1 MLKSSLFFI
10 KHPFKYQNISWYAE
24 LIFLS
29 FQKKEKKKIYLHPR
43 NQDSDQGQKNFLFCV
58 NYECM
63 QAVCE
68 INSTEQWIRH
78 AFISRFLWG
87 TWAVTER
94 EGRWTKCTKTQ
105 RLWREAFWNIYF
117 KVKKNQIIKQLNQ
130 ILPLL
135 LFLPEHNLFKL
146 YASVIWNYTDHSSLT
161 TLCELA
167 LAICPC

>member
-1 MLKSSLFFI
+1 MRNMSSNWERRPVD
-10 KHPFKYQNISWYAE
+10 KVY
-24 LIFLS
+24 
-29 FQKKEKKKIYLHPR
+29 
-43 NQDSDQGQKNFLFCV
+43 KN
-58 NYECM
+58 
-63 QAVCE
+63 
-68 INSTEQWIRH
+68 TE
-78 AFISRFLWG
+78 
-87 TWAVTER
+87 AVT
-94 EGRWTKCTKTQ
+94 
-105 RLWREAFWNIYF
+105 REAFWNIYF